1 MSSSVQPS
9 CAETAGDPTE
19 SIDLESEPAHDN
31 VLRPISEGLAAES
44 ETAWRACFAA
54 LKATQ
59 SFKTPYHRSSAVWAF
74 FRLKGEDMN
83 VDVRETQK
91 LRCWVCH
98 PTEAELSNSSERGT
112 RSRKGILQY
121 NPAHG
126 ITSMKTHVENEHAEE
141 FSRYVRESKV
151 DEGDT
156 ARQKSKKRKGAPP
169 SSITAYFGNTKPY
182 AKNDVQQQRFI
193 EDLVLFIAK
202 GYESLSIVES
212 AWLRRLMMRRDPK
225 VVCPSRKQLVREH
238 IPAMLTKTMDR
249 YALPLIS
256 SCQTASITF
265 DLWMSRTGWDTF
277 ALVVNFID
285 DCWVPCHVTVGLFEA
300 QDTSGSALA
309 EIVKPLLDEF
319 KLTDKIVAC
328 VKDEG
333 ANLATLERAMQLT
346 VSCDILG
353 LAKPFSSACFG
364 HIMSKVCQYA
374 TNDEQMCKGM
384 KEVSLKNAQK
394 SLQSCITWTKKSGNT
409 SRKHGKKKPQS
420 FSHCGSFDHCFAN
433 LFWGSDN

>member
-1 MSSSVQPS
+1 MSSSIQPS
-9 CAETAGDPTE
+9 CAETADPTE
-19 SIDLESEPAHDN
+19 SIDLESDPRHDD

-44 ETAWRACFAA
+44 EAAWRASYAA
-54 LKATQ
+54 LTANAK
-59 SFKTPYHRSSAVWAF
+59 FWTPYHRSSVVWAF
-74 FRLKGEDMN
+74 YRLKGEDMV
-83 VDVRETQK
+83 VDVTETQK

-98 PTEAELSNSSERGT
+98 PTEAESSNSSGRGT

-141 FSRYVRESKV
+141 LARYVRESKAE
-151 DEGDT
+151 EGDT
-156 ARQKSKKRKGAPP
+156 ARQKTKKRKGAPP
-169 SSITAYFGNTKPY
+169 SSITAYFENTKPY
-182 AKNDVQQQRFI
+182 AKNDVQQQHFL

-249 YALPLIS
+249 YVSPLID

-285 DCWVPCHVTVGLFEA
+285 DGWVPRHVTVGLFEA
-300 QDTSGSALA
+300 QDTSGAALA
-309 EIVKPLLDEF
+309 KIVKPLLEQF

-333 ANLATLERAMQLT
+333 ANLATLERALQLT
-346 VSCDILG
+346 VSCEVLG
-353 LAKPFSSACFG
+353 LPKPFSSACFG
-364 HIMSKVCQYA
+364 HIMSKVCKFYSVIF
-374 TNDEQMCKGM
+374 NGN
-384 KEVSLKNAQK
+384 LKFP
-394 SLQSCITWTKKSGNT
+394 L
-409 SRKHGKKKPQS
+409 
-420 FSHCGSFDHCFAN
+420 
-433 LFWGSDN
+433 

>member
-19 SIDLESEPAHDN
+19 SIDLESEPTHDD
-31 VLRPISEGLAAES
+31 VLRPISEGLATES
-44 ETAWRACFAA
+44 EAAWRACYEA
-54 LKATQ
+54 LKANQ
-59 SFKTPYHRSSAVWAF
+59 LFRTPYHRSTAVWAF

-83 VDVRETQK
+83 VDVRKTQK

-98 PTEAELSNSSERGT
+98 PTEAESSNSSGRGT

-141 FSRYVRESKV
+141 FARYVRESKA
-151 DEGDT
+151 DEGET
-156 ARQKSKKRKGAPP
+156 ARQKTKKRKGAPP

-238 IPAMLTKTMDR
+238 IPAMLEKTMDR
-249 YALPLIS
+249 FVLPLIN

-285 DCWVPCHVTVGLFEA
+285 DCWVPRHVTVGLFEA
-300 QDTSGSALA
+300 
-309 EIVKPLLDEF
+309 
-319 KLTDKIVAC
+319 
-328 VKDEG
+328 
-333 ANLATLERAMQLT
+333 
-346 VSCDILG
+346 
-353 LAKPFSSACFG
+353 
-364 HIMSKVCQYA
+364 
-374 TNDEQMCKGM
+374 
-384 KEVSLKNAQK
+384 
-394 SLQSCITWTKKSGNT
+394 
-409 SRKHGKKKPQS
+409 
-420 FSHCGSFDHCFAN
+420 
-433 LFWGSDN
+433 